1 MSLTEYNFRRLS
13 NNAYLAWYVLNY
25 QLKNNKGGLTMG
37 IFTRFRDIVGSNI
50 NSMLDR
56 AEDPEKLIKLMI
68 QEMEDTL
75 IDLKSACAGVMA
87 DSKKIERQS
96 LTLEKRVQYW
106 EKKANLAV
114 NKGRDDLAREALLEK
129 RRYSQRAGA
138 LANDLGEHEALLEQ
152 YKEDIRQLEEK
163 LKSAREKERL
173 LVQRHIHA
181 SRKKRA
187 QEEMRRVDSAD
198 AMFKFEEL
206 EHRIEHMEAE
216 ADLVNFGRKPTLE
229 NELERLSLDEEI
241 ESELKSIKAGTIEKM
256 EERVEV
262 LETIIDDTHRE
273 GANHEQI

>member
-1 MSLTEYNFRRLS
+1 MVRAQLS
-13 NNAYLAWYVLNY
+13 A
-25 QLKNNKGGLTMG
+25 KNNKGGHTMG

-75 IDLKSACAGVMA
+75 IELKSACAGVMA
-87 DSKKIERQS
+87 ESKKIGRHS
-96 LTLEKRVQYW
+96 VTLQKRIEYW
-106 EKKANLAV
+106 DDRANLAV
-114 NKGRDDLAREALLEK
+114 NKGRDDLARDALIEK
-129 RRYSQRAGA
+129 RRYSQRADA

-152 YKEDIRQLEEK
+152 YKEDILQLEEK
-163 LKSAREKERL
+163 LKNAREKDRM

-187 QEEMRRVDSAD
+187 QQEMRRVDSAES
-198 AMFKFEEL
+198 MFKFEEL

-229 NELERLSLDEEI
+229 DELERLSLDEEI
-241 ESELKSIKAGTIEKM
+241 ESELKSIKAGSIEKM
-256 EERVEV
+256 EERVET
-262 LETIIDDTHRE
+262 LETIIDDTPRE
-273 GANHEQI
+273 GANHEQL